1 MTLGDGEPYS
11 LGGAQSAAPHI
22 SKSPILLRHLFFDLY
37 RIFLRTSALVIILS
51 GQLSLFAL
59 KPCCK
64 PMVVIIFCSQQD
76 LCPIINCLNFVS
88 QGTRIPLASS
98 ATHKR
103 RRKDLDAVHDALL
116 QALMDGVGSTHDK
129 LMGLEAIDSK
139 SGLF

>member
-64 PMVVIIFCSQQD
+64 PMVVFIFCSQQD

-88 QGTRIPLASS
+88 QGTRIPLNQLFHKNMSPKIQVEFCTTPRSNGKAGWHQS
-98 ATHKR
+98 ARSHHLT
-103 RRKDLDAVHDALL
+103 
-116 QALMDGVGSTHDK
+116 
-129 LMGLEAIDSK
+129 E
-139 SGLF
+139 